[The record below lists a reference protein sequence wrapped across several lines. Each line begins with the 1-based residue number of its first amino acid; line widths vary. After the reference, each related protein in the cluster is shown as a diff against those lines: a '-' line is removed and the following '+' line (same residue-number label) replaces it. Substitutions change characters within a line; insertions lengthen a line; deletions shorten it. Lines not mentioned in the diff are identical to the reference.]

1 MKIKITLTILLLAG
15 MAVIYSACKK
25 SDTTPTNGPAL
36 NESDVSTAVALDINQ
51 ALFGGYG
58 GLNFAGGLNT
68 AGGLAV
74 KQHTQGRLLHDLSNP
89 FCGLTVDTT
98 LSATATGGKDT
109 TASVSGHISFSFICT
124 NDVLSGFTTNDD
136 LSISIST
143 PALSLAAKINEQLS
157 MNAIDPANDNSDLIL
172 KGTLN
177 SSGVYNYKT
186 GTKKS
191 GTRTFNYVLTSLVLD
206 PNGDG
211 DIVSGSATFTTKG
224 TGTLGSWSFTGT
236 IKFLGDHKATI
247 TINKK
252 SYTVNLQTGAVV

>member
-1 MKIKITLTILLLAG
+1 

-25 SDTTPTNGPAL
+25 SDNASTKGPAL
-36 NESDVSTAVALDINQ
+36 AESDVSSAVALDINQ

-74 KQHTQGRLLHDLSNP
+74 QQHTQGRLLHDLSNP

-98 LSATATGGKDT
+98 LSATSTGGKDT
-109 TASVSGHISFSFICT
+109 SASVSGHVSFTFICAA
-124 NDVLSGFTTNDD
+124 NKLSGFSTNDD
-136 LSISIST
+136 LSINIST
-143 PALSLAAKINEQLS
+143 PALSLAAKINEQLT
-157 MNAIDPANDNSDLIL
+157 MMALDPNDDNSDLSL
-172 KGTLN
+172 TGNLN

-191 GTRTFNYVLTSLVLD
+191 GTRTFNYVLSSLVLD

-211 DIVSGSATFTTKG
+211 EITSGSATFTTKG
-224 TGTLGSWSFTGT
+224 TGTLGTWSFTGS

-252 SYTVNLQTGAVV
+252 SYTVDLRTGAIV